1 MTETLYSMMAP
12 LLVEAR
18 QQQPLPA
25 RRLSCRVP
33 LYGCGT
39 VVAAP
44 QTFCLVTGIITA
56 WLIFIFLFDKNY
68 LVFKKK
74 RAFEHPSCND
84 TGHSLG
90 VTWTVVENRP
100 GLEVHVSQRQ
110 KVQMPHQ
117 TT

>member
-1 MTETLYSMMAP
+1 M
-12 LLVEAR
+12 
-18 QQQPLPA
+18 
-25 RRLSCRVP
+25 
-33 LYGCGT
+33 
-39 VVAAP
+39 VAAP

-74 RAFEHPSCND
+74 RAFEHPSCDD

-100 GLEVHVSQRQ
+100 GTRSPRQPATESSNDTSDNVEKKTHFCTVS
-110 KVQMPHQ
+110 MAFACHFYYD
-117 TT
+117 